1 MKYSFNIQSQ
11 KQTPPLFSLKYPYD
25 QFFMISSLC
34 CSMNVLR
41 KRPKSLQVHVISG
54 ILLLTSVISRFHM
67 EERHSQRLLCFIYFD
82 ILSFKCTVPT
92 IQSLST
98 VAMATNL
105 PANVKKRTGVR
116 FNWAT
121 MRVCFPDYLVTF
133 HRITFAAQAH
143 SMCFMFTSSD
153 KYTFSDHIFIDTC
166 MQGAKIKCTTL
177 LWLIAHPQNLT
188 P

>member
-1 MKYSFNIQSQ
+1 
-11 KQTPPLFSLKYPYD
+11 
-25 QFFMISSLC
+25 MISFLWFLHCAAAWTCSGKDWNLFKLTWFQELCYWPVSSLV
-34 CSMNVLR
+34 STWR
-41 KRPKSLQVHVISG
+41 RD
-54 ILLLTSVISRFHM
+54 
-67 EERHSQRLLCFIYFD
+67 SQRLLCFIYFD

-153 KYTFSDHIFIDTC
+153 KYTFSDRIFIDTC